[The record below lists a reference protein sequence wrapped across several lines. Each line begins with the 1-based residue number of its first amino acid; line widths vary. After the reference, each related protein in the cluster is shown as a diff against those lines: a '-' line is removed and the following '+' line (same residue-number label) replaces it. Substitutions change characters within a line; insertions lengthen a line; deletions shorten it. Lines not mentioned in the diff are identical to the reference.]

1 MEDFPLYILITKK
14 LFPVKKLRRFFICLE
29 IVEAQH
35 DKLNLFKSRVYENKK
50 YLLLINM

>member
-14 LFPVKKLRRFFICLE
+14 LFPVKKLRRFFICL
-29 IVEAQH
+29 VEAQH